1 MDKLLAEYADQA
13 VETVRLGRNGVHTD
27 RELIS
32 AEMLAELETTGD
44 AMRYLNSD
52 SQIAWKAT
60 PSLCQY
66 LTDLR
71 LDAED
76 DLEDV

>member
-52 SQIAWKAT
+52 SQIA
-60 PSLCQY
+60 
-66 LTDLR
+66 
-71 LDAED
+71 
-76 DLEDV
+76 